1 MREALQ
7 EKPNVSKYNR
17 VLGRF
22 KGHQAGP
29 TLVVVAG
36 MHGNEPSGIL
46 AVQTLLEE
54 LAGKEADFSGQ
65 LVALA
70 GNLKALEQGKRFID
84 HDLNRMWKMAPDMVS
99 LGKIPDAYEKA
110 EMMELHS
117 LVADIIESK
126 EGPLVFLDL
135 HTTSSESAPFLLCGD
150 TLRNREFITQV
161 PVPKILGLDEQLNGP
176 FLSYINAQG
185 HVSLVFEAGQ
195 HDSPDSYKNHLALL
209 KVLLVRAGCLPEK
222 AFENYQS
229 NPDRLSAQSGD
240 DLQYFFE
247 VKHRFGI
254 SSADHFSMNPGYHN
268 FREISET
275 EPLAIYRDNIVPAPL
290 TGRIFM
296 PLYQEQGDD
305 GFFVVRRIP
314 NRRIRRSAFLR
325 RIRFQRFLPL
335 FPGISR
341 HPEHEHMLIVDP
353 KSFRRWGPSLL
364 NVLGFRRMSRDGKQL
379 IFFKRPFDLRGPSPK
394 DKLPR

>member
-7 EKPNVSKYNR
+7 EKPKASKYNR

-22 KGHQAGP
+22 TGLKPGP

-36 MHGNEPSGIL
+36 MHGNEPSGVL
-46 AVQTLLEE
+46 AAQTLLKE
-54 LAGKEADFSGQ
+54 LTGKEAEFSGR

-70 GNLKALEQGKRFID
+70 GNLRALDEKKRFID
-84 HDLNRMWKMAPDMVS
+84 HDLNRMWKMGPDMLS
-99 LGKIPDAYEKA
+99 LGTIPEAYEKA
-110 EMMELHS
+110 EMLELHH
-117 LVADIIESK
+117 LVSEIIKEK

-150 TLRNREFITQV
+150 TLRNREFISDV

-195 HDSPDSYKNHLALL
+195 HDSPESYKNHLALL
-209 KVLLVRAGCLPEK
+209 RVLLVRAGCLTEK
-222 AFENYQS
+222 DFVNFQQ
-229 NPDRLSAQSGD
+229 NPDRLSLQSGN

-254 SSADHFSMNPGYHN
+254 RSAEHFKMNPGYHN
-268 FREISET
+268 FREIT
-275 EPLAIYRDNIVPAPL
+275 EKQPLAVYQGNVIPSPL

-296 PLYQEQGDD
+296 PLYQQQGDD

-314 NRRIRRSAFLR
+314 NRRIRRSSFLR
-325 RIRFQRFLPL
+325 RIRFQRFLPW
-335 FPGISR
+335 FPGIRR
-341 HPEHEHMLIVDP
+341 HPKFEHMLIVDP

-364 NVLGFRRMSRDGKQL
+364 NVLGYRRMSRDGKQL
-379 IFFKRPFDLRGPSPK
+379 VFFKRPFDIKGPSPK